1 MAGTNR
7 RKLTCGADELQS
19 KGRTMTATAG
29 RMVMLALVLVAFV
42 AALVFGLSYMQRER
56 SVETGTRVE
65 AKAEPKVEPKS
76 EIRKES
82 NIGATADV
90 KADAKVESSTAAK
103 PATAATPAVS
113 PPASRPQAESSPAP
127 AKAEAK
133 AETGVPAES
142 SPPADTDRSV
152 PTFDITR
159 VERTGDAVIAG
170 RAAPGA
176 TVELL
181 RDGQSLGRAVADQ
194 SGQFVMTPPP
204 LPPGNY
210 DLTLRS
216 RLPDGKQAISEQKMA
231 VALDAA
237 ESASPAVRSHAETPR
252 PAKDNKMADRSA
264 PEAGGPSQ
272 ASLPSRKRSTSA
284 VIVSRG
290 DSLWRISR
298 ATYGSGELYPLVLR
312 ANRSQIRNPDLIYP
326 GQSFVLP
333 RRAR

>member
-7 RKLTCGADELQS
+7 RKLTCGTDELQS

-56 SVETGTRVE
+56 AVETGTRVE

-76 EIRKES
+76 EIKKES
-82 NIGATADV
+82 NIGATTDV

-204 LPPGNY
+204 LPPGTY

-216 RLPDGKQAISEQKMA
+216 RLPNGKQAISEQKMA
-231 VALDAA
+231 VVLDAA

-252 PAKDNKMADRSA
+252 PVTGNKMTDRSA
-264 PEAGGPSQ
+264 PEAGKPSQ

>member
-1 MAGTNR
+1 
-7 RKLTCGADELQS
+7 
-19 KGRTMTATAG
+19 MTATAG

-103 PATAATPAVS
+103 PATTATPAVS

-210 DLTLRS
+210 ELTLRS

-231 VALDAA
+231 VVLDTA

>member
-1 MAGTNR
+1 
-7 RKLTCGADELQS
+7 
-19 KGRTMTATAG
+19 
-29 RMVMLALVLVAFV
+29 MVMLALVLVAFV

-90 KADAKVESSTAAK
+90 KADAKVESSTVAK

-113 PPASRPQAESSPAP
+113 PPASRPQAESSSAPVP

-181 RDGQSLGRAVADQ
+181 RNGDPLGRAVADQ

-204 LPPGNY
+204 LPPGTY

-231 VALDAA
+231 VVLDTA

-252 PAKDNKMADRSA
+252 PVTDNKMTDRSA

>member
-1 MAGTNR
+1 
-7 RKLTCGADELQS
+7 
-19 KGRTMTATAG
+19 MTATAG

-103 PATAATPAVS
+103 PATTATPAVS

-204 LPPGNY
+204 LPPGTY

-231 VALDAA
+231 VVLDTA

>member
-1 MAGTNR
+1 
-7 RKLTCGADELQS
+7 
-19 KGRTMTATAG
+19 
-29 RMVMLALVLVAFV
+29 MVMLALVLVAFV

-127 AKAEAK
+127 AKAEAR

-181 RDGQSLGRAVADQ
+181 RNGEPLGRAVADQ
-194 SGQFVMTPPP
+194 WGQFVMTPPP
-204 LPPGNY
+204 LPPGTY
-210 DLTLRS
+210 ELTLRS

-231 VALDAA
+231 VVLDAA

>member
-1 MAGTNR
+1 
-7 RKLTCGADELQS
+7 
-19 KGRTMTATAG
+19 
-29 RMVMLALVLVAFV
+29 MVMLALVLVAFV

-103 PATAATPAVS
+103 PATTATPAVS

-204 LPPGNY
+204 LPPGTY

-231 VALDAA
+231 VVLDTA

-272 ASLPSRKRSTSA
+272 ASLPSRKRSPSA

>member
-1 MAGTNR
+1 
-7 RKLTCGADELQS
+7 
-19 KGRTMTATAG
+19 MTATTG
-29 RMVMLALVLVAFV
+29 RTVMLVLLLVAFV
-42 AALVFGLSYMQRER
+42 AALVFGLSYTQRER
-56 SVETGTRVE
+56 SGETKSRVE
-65 AKAEPKVEPKS
+65 AKAEPKVGPKTEP
-76 EIRKES
+76 
-82 NIGATADV
+82 NIVPRADV
-90 KADAKVESSTAAK
+90 KAEAKAAPATEAK
-103 PATAATPAVS
+103 PAATATPAVS
-113 PPASRPQAESSPAP
+113 PPGSRPEAESSSAPAT

-133 AETGVPAES
+133 AETKAETGAPAQL
-142 SPPADTDRSV
+142 PRPADADRSI
-152 PTFDITR
+152 PSFDITR

-181 RDGQSLGRAVADQ
+181 RDGESLGRAVADQ

-210 DLTLRS
+210 ELTLRS

-237 ESASPAVRSHAETPR
+237 ESASAAVRSRAEAPR
-252 PAKDNKMADRSA
+252 PVTENKMASRSE
-264 PEAGGPSQ
+264 PEAGGPSDVRF
-272 ASLPSRKRSTSA
+272 PSKKRAPSA
-284 VIVSRG
+284 VVVSPG

-312 ANRSQIRNPDLIYP
+312 ANRSQIRDPDLIYP

>member
-1 MAGTNR
+1 
-7 RKLTCGADELQS
+7 
-19 KGRTMTATAG
+19 MTATAG

-103 PATAATPAVS
+103 PATTATPAVS

-204 LPPGNY
+204 LPPGTY

-231 VALDAA
+231 VVLDTA

-272 ASLPSRKRSTSA
+272 ASLPSRKRSPSA

>member
-1 MAGTNR
+1 
-7 RKLTCGADELQS
+7 
-19 KGRTMTATAG
+19 MTATTG
-29 RMVMLALVLVAFV
+29 RTVMLVLLLVAFV
-42 AALVFGLSYMQRER
+42 AALLFGLSYMQRER
-56 SVETGTRVE
+56 SGETKSRVE
-65 AKAEPKVEPKS
+65 AKAEPKVEPKT
-76 EIRKES
+76 EP
-82 NIGATADV
+82 NIVPRADV
-90 KADAKVESSTAAK
+90 KAEAKAAPATEAK
-103 PATAATPAVS
+103 PAAAAAPAVS
-113 PPASRPQAESSPAP
+113 PPGSRPQAESSSAPAT

-133 AETGVPAES
+133 AETGAPAQ
-142 SPPADTDRSV
+142 PPRPADADRSI
-152 PTFDITR
+152 PSFDITR

-181 RDGQSLGRAVADQ
+181 RDGESLGRAVADQ

-210 DLTLRS
+210 ELTLRS
-216 RLPDGKQAISEQKMA
+216 RLPDGKQATSEQKMA

-237 ESASPAVRSHAETPR
+237 ESASAAVRSRAEAPR
-252 PAKDNKMADRSA
+252 PVTENKMASRSV
-264 PEAGGPSQ
+264 PEAGGPSDVR
-272 ASLPSRKRSTSA
+272 LPSKKRAPSA
-284 VIVSRG
+284 VVVSPG

-312 ANRSQIRNPDLIYP
+312 ANRSRIRDPDLIYP

>member
-1 MAGTNR
+1 
-7 RKLTCGADELQS
+7 
-19 KGRTMTATAG
+19 
-29 RMVMLALVLVAFV
+29 MVMLALVLVAFV

-56 SVETGTRVE
+56 SVETGTKVE

-76 EIRKES
+76 EIKKES

-210 DLTLRS
+210 ELTLRS

-272 ASLPSRKRSTSA
+272 ASLPSRKRSPSA

>member
-1 MAGTNR
+1 
-7 RKLTCGADELQS
+7 
-19 KGRTMTATAG
+19 MTATAG

-56 SVETGTRVE
+56 SVETGTKVE
-65 AKAEPKVEPKS
+65 GKAEPKFEPKS
-76 EIRKES
+76 EIKKES

-90 KADAKVESSTAAK
+90 KAADAKVESSTAAK

-127 AKAEAK
+127 AK

-181 RDGQSLGRAVADQ
+181 RNGEPLGRAVADQ
-194 SGQFVMTPPP
+194 SGQFVITPPP

-216 RLPDGKQAISEQKMA
+216 RLPNGKQAISEQKMA
-231 VALDAA
+231 VVLDAA

-252 PAKDNKMADRSA
+252 PVTDNKMTDRSA

>member
-76 EIRKES
+76 EIKKES

-210 DLTLRS
+210 ELTLRS

-272 ASLPSRKRSTSA
+272 ASLPSRKRSPSA

>member
-1 MAGTNR
+1 
-7 RKLTCGADELQS
+7 
-19 KGRTMTATAG
+19 
-29 RMVMLALVLVAFV
+29 MVMLALVLVAFV

-103 PATAATPAVS
+103 PATTATPAVS

-231 VALDAA
+231 VVLDTA

>member
-1 MAGTNR
+1 
-7 RKLTCGADELQS
+7 
-19 KGRTMTATAG
+19 
-29 RMVMLALVLVAFV
+29 MVMLALVLVAFV

-76 EIRKES
+76 EIKKES

-210 DLTLRS
+210 ELTLRS

-272 ASLPSRKRSTSA
+272 ASLPSRKRSPSA

>member
-103 PATAATPAVS
+103 PATTATPAVS

-204 LPPGNY
+204 LPPGTY

-231 VALDAA
+231 VVLDTA

>member
-103 PATAATPAVS
+103 PATTATPAVS

-204 LPPGNY
+204 LPPGTY

-231 VALDAA
+231 VVLDTA

-272 ASLPSRKRSTSA
+272 ASLPSRKRSPSA

>member
-1 MAGTNR
+1 
-7 RKLTCGADELQS
+7 
-19 KGRTMTATAG
+19 MTATAG

-76 EIRKES
+76 EIKKES

-210 DLTLRS
+210 ELTLRS

-272 ASLPSRKRSTSA
+272 ASLPSRKRSPSA

>member
-1 MAGTNR
+1 
-7 RKLTCGADELQS
+7 
-19 KGRTMTATAG
+19 MTATAG

-76 EIRKES
+76 EIKKES

-210 DLTLRS
+210 ELTLRS

-252 PAKDNKMADRSA
+252 PVTDNKMTDRSA

-272 ASLPSRKRSTSA
+272 ASLPSRKRSPSA

>member
-56 SVETGTRVE
+56 SVETGTKVE

-76 EIRKES
+76 EIKKES

-133 AETGVPAES
+133 AETGVPVES

-210 DLTLRS
+210 ELTLRS

-272 ASLPSRKRSTSA
+272 ASLPSRKRSPSA